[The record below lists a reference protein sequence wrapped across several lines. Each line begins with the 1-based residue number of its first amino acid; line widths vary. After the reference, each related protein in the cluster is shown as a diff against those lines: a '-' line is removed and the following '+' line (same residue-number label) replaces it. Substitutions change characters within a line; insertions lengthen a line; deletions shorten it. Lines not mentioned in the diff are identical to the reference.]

1 MSLFDGQPDQQPERK
16 KVARKAIC
24 DEAMVSNYGQ
34 ETRSYNRS
42 TAAENMRQ
50 ERRRITEKYERG
62 EMTFDPLE
70 LLCYCGGLFSTGY
83 QWITELGVGHPIHT
97 EEMEQFQCQINPR
110 FSRTKKNGKNTG
122 AECQN
127 LSKTT
132 NDHIERSL
140 SISNRKRISKR
151 SKVSSISKSRK
162 TRKASG
168 IQHRS

>member
-1 MSLFDGQPDQQPERK
+1 MSLFDGQPDQRPERK
-16 KVARKAIC
+16 KITRKAIC

-83 QWITELGVGHPIHT
+83 QWITEPGVGHPIHID
-97 EEMEQFQCQINPR
+97 EMEQFNR
-110 FSRTKKNGKNTG
+110 
-122 AECQN
+122 
-127 LSKTT
+127 
-132 NDHIERSL
+132 DRSAKL
-140 SISNRKRISKR
+140 VRPKRRKH
-151 SKVSSISKSRK
+151 
-162 TRKASG
+162 
-168 IQHRS
+168 Q